1 MFIKD
6 FYFINESDVK
16 TISVIETDLTE
27 YWISKIK
34 GNLFLICDS
43 YPGFCEPHSFMV
55 DYISW

>member
-1 MFIKD
+1 MPSTEI
-6 FYFINESDVK
+6 YFINESDVK

-43 YPGFCEPHSFMV
+43 YYG
-55 DYISW
+55 